1 MTEQELHLAKSELA
15 DCGVK
20 RPSHSRNGTIMSV
33 QILPLAPSVYLKDGP
48 ENLRFHAVSNRYL
61 SQISWLLTNP
71 LMAHDIGSIETENQ
85 WVERLPIKS
94 GGFTNP
100 FTGSPP
106 QPTVKQRVYVDH
118 IRSDPS

>member
-1 MTEQELHLAKSELA
+1 
-15 DCGVK
+15 
-20 RPSHSRNGTIMSV
+20 MSV

-48 ENLRFHAVSNRYL
+48 ENLRFHAASNRYL
-61 SQISWLLTNP
+61 SQISWLLTNL

-100 FTGSPP
+100 NTGSPP